1 MSLQEPADGAAAE
14 VAPADATVVTPD
26 IAFGP
31 ALRWLLLAVTLAL
44 AWVLQPFAGA
54 ILWGAIVALLFAPW
68 NRWLLP
74 RVGRRRSL
82 AAGLTL
88 LLVVVVVVLPLL
100 LLLAGLGNEV
110 ATLYERV
117 QSNEL
122 RPTQYFREIFG
133 ALPHWVRELLD
144 RFGLVNFT
152 ALQRWLN
159 ALLLQGSRIL
169 GSQAFG
175 IGQNTLDF
183 VLSVCIALYLA
194 FFLMRDGEGLVR
206 LLRRAVPLAPQHTRE
221 LVDKFSTVIR
231 ATVRSFVVA
240 AIQGALGGLAF
251 WVLDIGAVLLWTA
264 LMTFLS
270 LLPAVGAALV
280 WAPVAIYLL
289 VTGALWQGWA
299 LIAWGVLIIGLADNV
314 LRPMLVG
321 RDTRLPDWLVL
332 LSTLGGMAVMGFNG
346 FVLGPVVAAMFVAV
360 WHIHLARADQP

>member
-1 MSLQEPADGAAAE
+1 MSLPDPKPTAPDD
-14 VAPADATVVTPD
+14 VAFA
-26 IAFGP
+26 P

-44 AWVLQPFAGA
+44 GWVLLPFAGA
-54 ILWGAIVALLFAPW
+54 ILWGTIVALLFAPW
-68 NRWLLP
+68 NRWLLS

-88 LLVVVVVVLPLL
+88 LLVGLIVVLPLL
-100 LLLAGLGNEV
+100 LLLAALGNE
-110 ATLYERV
+110 AASIYERV

-122 RPTQYFREIFG
+122 KPTQYFSEIFA

-144 RFGLVNFT
+144 RFGLVNFS
-152 ALQRWLN
+152 AMQRWLN
-159 ALLLQGSRIL
+159 ALVLQGSRLL
-169 GSQAFG
+169 GAQAFG

-183 VLSVCIALYLA
+183 VLGVFIAPYLA
-194 FFLMRDGEGLVR
+194 FFLLRDGESLMR
-206 LLRRAVPLAPQHTRE
+206 LLRRAVPLAPKHTQE

-231 ATVRSFVVA
+231 ATVRGNFVVA
-240 AIQGALGGLAF
+240 AIQGTLGGLAF
-251 WVLDIGAVLLWTA
+251 WALDIGAVLLWTV
-264 LMTFLS
+264 LMAFLS

-280 WAPVAIYLL
+280 WAPVAVYFL

-299 LIAWGVLIIGLADNV
+299 LIAWGVLVIGLVDNV

-346 FVLGPVVAAMFVAV
+346 FVLGPAVAAMFVAV
-360 WHIHLARADQP
+360 WHIRLSRPAQS

>member
-1 MSLQEPADGAAAE
+1 MSVSDPPPATPQD
-14 VAPADATVVTPD
+14 VAFD
-26 IAFGP
+26 P
-31 ALRWLLLAVTLAL
+31 ALRWLLWGVTLAL

-74 RVGRRRSL
+74 RLGRRRSL

-88 LLVVVVVVLPLL
+88 ALVAVLVVLPLL
-100 LLLAGLGNEV
+100 LLLAGLGSEA

-117 QSNEL
+117 QSNDL
-122 RPTQYFREIFG
+122 KPTQYFREVFA
-133 ALPHWVRELLD
+133 ALPRWVRDLLD
-144 RFGLVNFT
+144 RYGLFNFS

-159 ALLLQGSRIL
+159 ALLLQGSRML
-169 GSQAFG
+169 GAQVFD
-175 IGQNTLDF
+175 IGQYTLDF
-183 VLSVCIALYLA
+183 VLSVCIAPYLA
-194 FFLMRDGEGLVR
+194 FFLLRDGEGLVR
-206 LLRRAVPLAPQHTRE
+206 LLRRAAPLAPDHTQQ

-231 ATVRSFVVA
+231 ATVRGNFVVA

-251 WVLDIGAVLLWTA
+251 WALDVGAVLLWTA
-264 LMTFLS
+264 LMAFLS

-280 WAPVAIYLL
+280 WAPVAVYFL
-289 VTGALWQGWA
+289 VTGAVWQGWA
-299 LIAWGVLIIGLADNV
+299 LVIWGVLVIGLADNL

-346 FVLGPVVAAMFVAV
+346 FVLGPAVAAMFLAM
-360 WHIHLARADQP
+360 WQIHLARAPDR

>member
-1 MSLQEPADGAAAE
+1 MSLPDPSPA
-14 VAPADATVVTPD
+14 PSADA
-26 IAFGP
+26 AFDP

-44 AWVLQPFAGA
+44 GWVLQPFAGA

-74 RVGRRRSL
+74 RVGRRRSW

-88 LLVVVVVVLPLL
+88 LLVGLVVVLPLL
-100 LLLAGLGNEV
+100 LLLAALGNEA

-133 ALPHWVRELLD
+133 ALPSWVRELLD
-144 RFGLVNFT
+144 RFGLFNFT

-159 ALLLQGSRIL
+159 ALLLQGSRLL
-169 GSQAFG
+169 GAQAFG
-175 IGQNTLDF
+175 IGQDTLDF
-183 VLSVCIALYLA
+183 VLGVCIAPYLA
-194 FFLMRDGEGLVR
+194 FFLLRDGEALVR
-206 LLRRAVPLAPQHTRE
+206 LLRRAVPLAPQHTQE

-231 ATVRSFVVA
+231 ATVRGNFVVA
-240 AIQGALGGLAF
+240 LIQGALGGLAF
-251 WVLDIGAVLLWTA
+251 WALDVGAVLLWTA
-264 LMTFLS
+264 LMAALS

-280 WAPVAIYLL
+280 WAPVALYFL
-289 VTGALWQGWA
+289 VTGAVWQGWA
-299 LIAWGVLIIGLADNV
+299 LVAWGVLVIGLADNV

-332 LSTLGGMAVMGFNG
+332 LSTLGGMAVMGVNG
-346 FVLGPVVAAMFVAV
+346 FVLGPAVAAMFMAV
-360 WHIHLARADQP
+360 WHIRLARATPP

>member
-1 MSLQEPADGAAAE
+1 MSLPHPAP
-14 VAPADATVVTPD
+14 VAPDEVPFA
-26 IAFGP
+26 P

-44 AWVLQPFAGA
+44 GWVLLPFAGA

-82 AAGLTL
+82 AAALTL
-88 LLVVVVVVLPLL
+88 LLAGLVVVLPLL
-100 LLLAGLGNEV
+100 LLLAALGNEA

-117 QSNEL
+117 QSNDL
-122 RPTQYFREIFG
+122 RPTQYFREIFA
-133 ALPHWVRELLD
+133 ALPRWVRELLD
-144 RFGLVNFT
+144 RFGLFNFT

-159 ALLLQGSRIL
+159 ALLLQGSRML
-169 GSQAFG
+169 GAQAFD
-175 IGQNTLDF
+175 IGQNTLDI
-183 VLSVCIALYLA
+183 VLGIFIAPYLA
-194 FFLMRDGEGLVR
+194 FFLLRDGEGLVR
-206 LLRRAVPLAPQHTRE
+206 LLRRAVPLAPQHTQE

-231 ATVRSFVVA
+231 ATVRGNFVVA

-251 WVLDIGAVLLWTA
+251 WALDVGAVLLWTA
-264 LMTFLS
+264 LMAFLS

-280 WAPVAIYLL
+280 WVPVAVYFL

-299 LIAWGVLIIGLADNV
+299 LVAWGVLVIGLADNV

-346 FVLGPVVAAMFVAV
+346 FVLGPAVAAMFVAV
-360 WHIHLARADQP
+360 WHIRLARTKAA